1 MCPATRHHSVTILT
15 EPKPAIYQLRRFD
28 QQLLAVQQM
37 LAGQLLVSQDRCID
51 GLLDLYNVA
60 PTKLL
65 RELVG
70 ELISDIR
77 FVSTVRAQLLHDDL
91 SVLSG
96 CHGFRLPLRTR
107 PQLLPQRI
115 GERVVRS

>member
-1 MCPATRHHSVTILT
+1 MTILT
-15 EPKPAIYQLRRFD
+15 EPIPATNQVSRFD
-28 QQLLAVQQM
+28 QQLLALQRM
-37 LAGQLLVSQDRCID
+37 LAGRLLVSQDRCID

-60 PTKLL
+60 PSKLL

-96 CHGFRLPLRTR
+96 CHGRKHPLTNR
-107 PQLLPQRI
+107 PQLLP
-115 GERVVRS
+115 